1 MIRYKY
7 YRFTDFKTVVKISC
21 LILKMCTIGWNPY
34 LRISTNYVLV
44 MKDKLSVATKN
55 TMIVKQRP
63 KEKSIIVC
71 YTAAVEKRETCTVLK
86 ESTMRMAT
94 LWYV

>member
-1 MIRYKY
+1 
-7 YRFTDFKTVVKISC
+7 
-21 LILKMCTIGWNPY
+21 MCTMDCHPY
-34 LRISTNYVLV
+34 LHISTNYVLV
-44 MKDKLSVATKN
+44 IKDKLSVATKN

-63 KEKSIIVC
+63 EEKSIIVC

>member
-1 MIRYKY
+1 
-7 YRFTDFKTVVKISC
+7 
-21 LILKMCTIGWNPY
+21 MCTMDCHPY
-34 LRISTNYVLV
+34 LHISTNYVLV
-44 MKDKLSVATKN
+44 IKDKLSVATKN

-63 KEKSIIVC
+63 EEKSTIVC